1 MKQEI
6 DNNLL
11 ADCFKAAMNVEYI
24 SNSRELKMY
33 AYALYNA
40 CVWEERQNKKRTT
53 RTTR

>member
-11 ADCFKAAMNVEYI
+11 ADCFKAAMNVYG
-24 SNSRELKMY
+24 
-33 AYALYNA
+33 
-40 CVWEERQNKKRTT
+40 EERQNKKRTT

>member
-24 SNSRELKMY
+24 SNSRDFRCMPMHCTMHVY
-33 AYALYNA
+33 G
-40 CVWEERQNKKRTT
+40 EERQNKKRTT

>member
-40 CVWEERQNKKRTT
+40 CIWARKAK
-53 RTTR
+53 

>member
-11 ADCFKAAMNVEYI
+11 VNCIKSATKEKLLDKDWEVE
-24 SNSRELKMY
+24 LW

-40 CVWEERQNKKRTT
+40 TMWGKMVK
-53 RTTR
+53 

>member
-33 AYALYNA
+33 AYALTMHVYG
-40 CVWEERQNKKRTT
+40 EEGQNKKRTT